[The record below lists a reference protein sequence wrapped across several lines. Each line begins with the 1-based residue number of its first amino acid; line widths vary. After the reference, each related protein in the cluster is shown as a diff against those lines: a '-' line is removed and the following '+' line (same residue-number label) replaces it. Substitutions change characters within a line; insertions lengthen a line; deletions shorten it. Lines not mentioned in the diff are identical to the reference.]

1 MKDLPKVETDK
12 KEMRIINNGNNFS
25 KIINCFFLFLIAF
38 LSIAFVSD
46 FVSAAITYDT
56 NTSVAKATQV
66 ASYTWKHTVGVGSNK
81 FLIVGV
87 AYDEASSTKVS
98 NVSFG
103 SQAFTRLNG
112 TTPGGGGG
120 SIEVWYLLNPDSGAK
135 FIKVNMSGA
144 TTPTA
149 AGAVSYFG
157 VDQSNPISASAT
169 SAATSTG
176 AIVLVASATNKIVID
191 FLSKRSVEAP
201 VVGAGQS
208 QILRNFTAIGSDTWI
223 ASSKES
229 GASTVNMSWS
239 WGVSRR
245 YGIVATSLNPAT
257 AVSVVIDYPTSTL
270 YSTAVTQLNYTV
282 TNSSANRAY
291 CWYSLDSG
299 ATNSTPDSTCLDF
312 TGLSSSKGSNTWRV
326 YANDTLGNNGSA
338 SVTFEQ
344 DNASPTLV
352 LDFPLN
358 NTNHITNTIDF
369 LGSITDGTSI
379 KNVSLIINGTR
390 IQTNSTTYSSMPTL
404 GTYTG
409 TTFTRPNPRDIVYY
423 DDIFWITNIGNLEV
437 FATWADNLT
446 ANTRGFNYSSGGG
459 NGSPQGITVYNDSF
473 WIVDDTDDELYK
485 YYTNGTYTGTSFNYS
500 AGGGNGLPTGITS
513 YNDFFWITD
522 TLDGEVYKYYTNGTY
537 TGTSFDTVANPSGNP
552 SGITSYN
559 DFFWITDSA
568 NDQVY
573 KYYTNGTYTGT
584 SFNHSAGG
592 GNGFPSGITAYK
604 GKFWV
609 ADNTDSLSYQYQSGY
624 IHYEFNDV
632 SVSDGNNNWTLEA
645 YDTGSNKGTT
655 ETRTFNVTADRTNPL
670 ISYSTLTK
678 ANNTKIGVD
687 WIALNVSITEANRDT
702 TTFRLF
708 NSSGQANKTGYS
720 AAINRINFTG
730 LVDGTYQYNVTVSDL
745 GGNIN
750 STPTRYI
757 YLDTTN
763 PSVFLSSPA
772 NNTNHT
778 TSTIN
783 FLGSVGDGGNGII
796 LNVSLIING
805 TIVQTNSTE
814 FDIPSLGTYTGTS
827 FSPTAANTNID
838 SIAVYNDFLW
848 VADPT
853 NKEVYKYTA
862 SGTYTGT
869 SFDTQSGG
877 GSNSLPVGIEAYND
891 FLWIVDSTD
900 NAVYKHW
907 TNGTYTG
914 TSFNSTGGNIDPNGI
929 TSYNDFFWITDTTT
943 DNVYKYWTNGTY
955 TGTFFNHSGP
965 GGNRFP
971 DEIRFYNNF
980 FWIVDGVADKIYK
993 YWTNGT
999 YTGTFFNHSEGGGNA
1014 FADGMWVY
1022 NNFFWI
1028 ADNTDDKFYQYRNGY
1043 ANYTFNNIEIVSG
1056 NQNWTLEVYDSFGH
1070 RGTTGIWEFTSIDTT
1085 NPLISYST
1093 LTKANNSAT
1102 SNNWVALNVSIT
1114 EANRDTTTF
1123 RLFNS
1128 SGQVNKTYYTTS
1140 VNRIN
1145 FTGLADENYRYN
1157 VTVNDTVGH
1166 INSTSTRYITL
1177 SVETTC
1183 SCPTSGNWVISD
1195 GSSCLLDSACSIS
1208 PNSVRVMSGT
1218 LKISNTGSLQANGCF
1233 VADGAKIFVQDG
1245 GKFLCKG

>member
-338 SVTFEQ
+338 SVTFTR
-344 DNASPTLV
+344 DNTSPTLV

-358 NTNHITNTIDF
+358 NTNHTKSTINF
-369 LGSITDGTSI
+369 SGSITDGLSI

-409 TTFTRPNPRDIVYY
+409 TTFTRVNPTDILYY
-423 DDIFWITNIGNLEV
+423 DGIFWIPNIANLEV

-459 NGSPQGITVYNDSF
+459 DGAPRGITV
-473 WIVDDTDDELYK
+473 
-485 YYTNGTYTGTSFNYS
+485 
-500 AGGGNGLPTGITS
+500 

-522 TLDGEVYKYYTNGTY
+522 TTDDEVYKYYTNGTY
-537 TGTSFDTVANPSGNP
+537 TGTSFDTAASGSVGP
-552 SGITSYN
+552 VGITVYDN
-559 DFFWITDSA
+559 FFWIADA
-568 NDQVY
+568 AINAEVY

-584 SFNHSAGG
+584 HFNHSAGG
-592 GNGFPSGITAYK
+592 GGGNPAGITAYDNFFWIADISANSEIYKYWTNGTYTGTSFDTAASGNGNPQGITAYK

-624 IHYEFNDV
+624 IHYEFNNV
-632 SVSDGNNNWTLEA
+632 NASDGNNQNWTLEA

-655 ETRTFNVTADRTNPL
+655 ETRTFNVDANAPL
-670 ISYSTLTK
+670 ITYSTLTK
-678 ANNTKIGVD
+678 ANNTV
-687 WIALNVSITEANRDT
+687 
-702 TTFRLF
+702 
-708 NSSGQANKTGYS
+708 
-720 AAINRINFTG
+720 
-730 LVDGTYQYNVTVSDL
+730 
-745 GGNIN
+745 
-750 STPTRYI
+750 
-757 YLDTTN
+757 
-763 PSVFLSSPA
+763 
-772 NNTNHT
+772 
-778 TSTIN
+778 
-783 FLGSVGDGGNGII
+783 
-796 LNVSLIING
+796 
-805 TIVQTNSTE
+805 
-814 FDIPSLGTYTGTS
+814 
-827 FSPTAANTNID
+827 
-838 SIAVYNDFLW
+838 
-848 VADPT
+848 
-853 NKEVYKYTA
+853 
-862 SGTYTGT
+862 
-869 SFDTQSGG
+869 
-877 GSNSLPVGIEAYND
+877 
-891 FLWIVDSTD
+891 
-900 NAVYKHW
+900 
-907 TNGTYTG
+907 
-914 TSFNSTGGNIDPNGI
+914 
-929 TSYNDFFWITDTTT
+929 
-943 DNVYKYWTNGTY
+943 
-955 TGTFFNHSGP
+955 
-965 GGNRFP
+965 
-971 DEIRFYNNF
+971 
-980 FWIVDGVADKIYK
+980 
-993 YWTNGT
+993 
-999 YTGTFFNHSEGGGNA
+999 
-1014 FADGMWVY
+1014 
-1022 NNFFWI
+1022 
-1028 ADNTDDKFYQYRNGY
+1028 
-1043 ANYTFNNIEIVSG
+1043 
-1056 NQNWTLEVYDSFGH
+1056 
-1070 RGTTGIWEFTSIDTT
+1070 
-1085 NPLISYST
+1085 
-1093 LTKANNSAT
+1093 T

-1123 RLFNS
+1123 RLFNT
-1128 SGQVNKTYYTTS
+1128 SGQVNKTHYTTA

-1145 FTGLADENYRYN
+1145 FTGLADGTYRYN
-1157 VTVNDTVGH
+1157 VTVNDTFSRV
-1166 INSTSTRYITL
+1166 NSTGTRYIMLDNISPEIILTAPANNTAHTTSTINFSGNITSNIAIKNASLIIKGSISQTNSTEITPNRLTGTYSGTSFDTAASGNINPYGITNNDTFFWIVYDNSTQATSYGWVYKHWMNGTYTGIRFNHSAAAAINSPSGITNNGTFFWIVERVGSVDEVYKYWMNGTYTGTSFDTAASGNTEPSGITNNGTFIWITRRDQFDSASDSEVYKYWMNGTYTGTSFNHSAGGGTADATGITFYNGSLWVLDSTSINKVYKYTVSGTYTGTSFDTAASGNGNPLGITVYNNAFWITDYGDDEVYKYSATNEISYKFNNIAVLSGNNNWTL
-1177 SVETTC
+1177 ETYDVAGNKGTTKTRIFSVENTC